1 MSRAKSFIIFI
12 LALGTFGI
20 INTEMGII
28 GILPQIAEKFGVSVS
43 HAGLLVSLFAL
54 AVAIAGPILPLAF
67 SRVNRKSMMLIVF
80 GLFILSNI
88 ISVFASSF
96 TVVLIA
102 RIIPAFFH
110 PVYFSVAFTFAA
122 TLVNEDQVPKVVSK
136 IFMGMT
142 AGMIIGIPIT
152 SFIANISSIEMA
164 MLFFAVINVMTF
176 LAILIFV
183 PSMPVLQK
191 ISYGAQLSVLKKP
204 VLWISMAA
212 AAFIVS
218 GVYAVFSFFT
228 EYLTKV
234 THMSSNSISL
244 MLVLFGVT
252 GIIGNV
258 LAGKW
263 LTNNAVKTAL
273 LFPFTLGIVY
283 VLIYFMGSLTIP
295 MIAIILVWGILFT
308 MGINIAQYWITSS
321 ALEAPDF
328 ANGLFVAFA
337 NLGVTIGSTVG
348 GAFISR
354 LGTSSVVWSG
364 IIFMILAFLMIA
376 LRTTVFRYSFKKVTA
391 ANQL

>member
-1 MSRAKSFIIFI
+1 MPKAKSFIIFI

-54 AVAIAGPILPLAF
+54 AVAIAGPVLPLAF
-67 SRVNRKSMMLIVF
+67 SKVNRKSMMLIVF
-80 GLFILSNI
+80 GLFILSNL
-88 ISVFASSF
+88 ISVFATSF
-96 TVVLIA
+96 TVILIA
-102 RIIPAFFH
+102 RVIPAFFH

-122 TLVNEDQVPKVVSK
+122 TLVSEDQVPKVVSK

-152 SFIANISSIEMA
+152 SFIANISTIEMA
-164 MLFFAVINVMTF
+164 MLFFAVINVLTF
-176 LAILIFV
+176 LAILLFV
-183 PSMPVLQK
+183 PSMPVTQK

-234 THMSSNSISL
+234 THMSSNSISF
-244 MLVLFGVT
+244 MLVLFGIT
-252 GIIGNV
+252 GIVGNV
-258 LAGKW
+258 LAGRW
-263 LTNNAVKTAL
+263 LTNHAARTAL
-273 LFPFTLGIVY
+273 LFPLTLGIIY
-283 VLIYFMGSLTIP
+283 VLIYFMGSLTAP
-295 MIAIILVWGILFT
+295 MIILILVWGILFT
-308 MGINIAQYWITSS
+308 MGVNIAQYWITSS

-354 LGTSSVVWSG
+354 LGTSSVIWSG
-364 IIFMILAFLMIA
+364 VTFMVLALMMIA
-376 LRTTVFRYSFKKVTA
+376 LRTTVFSHSLKKGSPA
-391 ANQL
+391 GQM